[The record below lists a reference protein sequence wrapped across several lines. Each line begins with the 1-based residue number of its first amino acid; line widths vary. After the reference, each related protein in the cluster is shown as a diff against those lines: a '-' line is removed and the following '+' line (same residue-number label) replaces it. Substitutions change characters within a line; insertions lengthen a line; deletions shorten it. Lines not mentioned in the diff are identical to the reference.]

1 MANMIIENI
10 LNKDEYYE
18 RIRQENSDLKE
29 QSTKL
34 QSTLTEL
41 KKKTQTLENTNKE
54 LTSNL

>member
-34 QSTLTEL
+34 QTTLTEL